1 MCSVLYHDS
10 KGVVVKKES
19 KTNFGIVALVI
30 TMVHFC
36 YITFFVSIL
45 AYNMN
50 RQHDDIQALA
60 QAVEYLSK
68 DFDGIVQDTVWC
80 DFRIVEI
87 ENCWPNQVV
96 TMEPC
101 EPYVDWIDYD
111 STLFPVF
118 KRIHFIVKDS
128 FWEYKNDTIKRKV
141 QVR

>member
-1 MCSVLYHDS
+1 M
-10 KGVVVKKES
+10 KKES
-19 KTNFGIVALVI
+19 ATNFGIVALICSVVCLLY
-30 TMVHFC
+30 T
-36 YITFFVSIL
+36 TFFLAIVSEKIQ
-45 AYNMN
+45 

-68 DFDGIVQDTVWC
+68 DFDGIVQDTVWR
-80 DFRIVEI
+80 DWRMVGID
-87 ENCWPNQVV
+87 NYTVV
-96 TMEPC
+96 MEDC

>member
-1 MCSVLYHDS
+1 M
-10 KGVVVKKES
+10 KKES

-68 DFDGIVQDTVWC
+68 DFDGIVQDTVWT
-80 DFRIVEI
+80 DWRAVVIDDYTIVTE
-87 ENCWPNQVV
+87 Q
-96 TMEPC
+96 C